1 MTSHNSG
8 DTTFCWMFFRGM
20 VYFFQAGKVSRFIV
34 KRTGNEAKR
43 RIASDV
49 IGNNFHGFLI
59 KNEDKKN
66 TMSKN
71 RPITTLFMLTSVDGK
86 ISTGSTDIMDM
97 DKDFPRI
104 KGVEEGLHQYYE
116 IEQTTALFSLNS
128 GKVQAKIGSN
138 DKQVNIQ
145 KSPVSFLIIDNKPHL
160 NDIGLDNFIQKSKT
174 LFIITTNKEHPA
186 FSRIDANL
194 EIIYYDN
201 EIDFKDLF
209 DKLKQD
215 YGIESITIQTGGT
228 LNAIFLRNK
237 LIDRISIVVAPVLIG
252 GKDTASLIDGKSL
265 SISDELKQIKGLK
278 LIESKQLNN
287 SYLHLQYD
295 VINETE
301 IK

>member
-1 MTSHNSG
+1 M
-8 DTTFCWMFFRGM
+8 
-20 VYFFQAGKVSRFIV
+20 K
-34 KRTGNEAKR
+34 KKE
-43 RIASDV
+43 RIC
-49 IGNNFHGFLI
+49 
-59 KNEDKKN
+59 KKC
-66 TMSKN
+66 K
-71 RPITTLFMLTSVDGK
+71 
-86 ISTGSTDIMDM
+86 
-97 DKDFPRI
+97 
-104 KGVEEGLHQYYE
+104 
-116 IEQTTALFSLNS
+116 A
-128 GKVQAKIGSN
+128 
-138 DKQVNIQ
+138 
-145 KSPVSFLIIDNKPHL
+145 IINL
-160 NDIGLDNFIQKSKT
+160 
-174 LFIITTNKEHPA
+174 KEH
-186 FSRIDANL
+186 S
-194 EIIYYDN
+194 YYISKYGQRKSYFCSDN
-201 EIDFKDLF
+201 CMINNMQDQYKADYLTHKDLF